1 MRIAGPE
8 AARAAPSDDQTSL
21 ELKLPELPALDLP
34 AAPER
39 KPAPSPRADAIA
51 NAIDAD
57 AMDVLLGPIVMLST
71 HSVTHYEMAVHLKS
85 RDGARLVVTDDDL
98 ASLSGEAAA
107 RLDIARLRRCAA
119 LSLRMEVREKEGTL
133 LTEFVGSSLTNRQ
146 FLETFARIYEERP
159 KIADQLVLTFSQ
171 RAVDAMTPA
180 AWKALRDM
188 HAFGFRFALDKVS
201 HMRSELSALAQSGLS
216 FVKLDAS
223 VLLDGLAAP
232 DRFVSASE
240 IIQRAALAGLSII
253 ATGITD
259 AKAQARLIEAGILL
273 GQGPLFGV
281 PRQVNIDNAG
291 SQKRPAAA

>member
-1 MRIAGPE
+1 
-8 AARAAPSDDQTSL
+8 
-21 ELKLPELPALDLP
+21 
-34 AAPER
+34 
-39 KPAPSPRADAIA
+39 
-51 NAIDAD
+51 
-57 AMDVLLGPIVMLST
+57 MDVFLGPIVMLST
-71 HSVTHYEMAVHLKS
+71 HSVSHYEMAAHLKA
-85 RDGARLVVTDDDL
+85 RDGARLVMTDDDL
-98 ASLSGEAAA
+98 ASLSGEVAA
-107 RLDIARLRRCAA
+107 RLDIARLQRCAA
-119 LSLRMEVREKEGTL
+119 LSLRMEAREKEGTL
-133 LTEFVGSSLTNRQ
+133 LTEFAGSSLTNRQ

-223 VLLDGLAAP
+223 VLLEGLATP

-259 AKAQARLIEAGILL
+259 AKTQARLFEAGILL
-273 GQGPLFGV
+273 GQGPLFGG